1 MALLDAFRKR
11 RAIKTFSK
19 RLGPA
24 LSAQFGQT
32 SHYSADQ
39 IRDLVESPKF
49 RRHRE
54 YLVYAY
60 CLFMA
65 PEDFQ
70 SLGPAAG
77 SSDSFELLRAE
88 AFGVIGPG
96 PAVHH
101 ADIGMSG
108 DAFQGPTDF
117 DGGGGGGDA
126 GM

>member
-1 MALLDAFRKR
+1 MALLDAYRKR
-11 RAIKTFSK
+11 RAIKAFSK

-24 LSAQFGQT
+24 LSTRFGHT

-39 IRDLVESPKF
+39 IRELIDSPKF

-65 PEDFQ
+65 EKDFGALGSSADAGGDYQ
-70 SLGPAAG
+70 SL
-77 SSDSFELLRAE
+77 RIE
-88 AFGVIGPG
+88 AYDVIGPG
-96 PAVHH
+96 ASTHH
-101 ADIGMSG
+101 AGAG
-108 DAFQGPTDF
+108 GFGETFQGPSDF
-117 DGGGGGGDA
+117 DGGGGDA